1 MASPALNS
9 RRPPSGYSTNVVI
22 RANHID
28 STTPVRSRGTEMG
41 TMGPFI
47 GQDSLGK
54 HGMPGMD
61 TEDTKRGRGLSLGR
75 VPLDDDE
82 DDDDGYDNDGTSQ
95 RDPWTL
101 LHQIQTWTG

>member
-28 STTPVRSRGTEMG
+28 STTPVRSRGK
-41 TMGPFI
+41 GPF
-47 GQDSLGK
+47 
-54 HGMPGMD
+54 P
-61 TEDTKRGRGLSLGR
+61 RR
-75 VPLDDDE
+75 DDDD